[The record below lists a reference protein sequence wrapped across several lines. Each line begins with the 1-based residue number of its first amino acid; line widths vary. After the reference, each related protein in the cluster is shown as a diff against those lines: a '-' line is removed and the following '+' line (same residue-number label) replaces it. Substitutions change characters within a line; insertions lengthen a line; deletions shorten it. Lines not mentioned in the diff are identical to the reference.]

1 MIQLAASALL
11 LTLGSVLLALMCLYG
26 LRPAAISL
34 SIHQHGI
41 SYRSLLRTLELDW
54 QDISEFHLFNIQR
67 NPLIGYYDSDSYL
80 ARLAQRSPLRAKA
93 RGVLQCL
100 PANFERPAAE
110 VCELLDQALQLSIP
124 LH

>member
-1 MIQLAASALL
+1 M
-11 LTLGSVLLALMCLYG
+11 GSVLLALMCLYG
-26 LRPAAISL
+26 LRPGTISL

-41 SYRSLLRTLELDW
+41 CYRSLLRTQKLDW

-67 NPLIGYYDSDSYL
+67 NPLIGYYSDSYL

-93 RGVLQCL
+93 RRVLQSL

-110 VCELLDQALQLSIP
+110 VCELLDQALQRSTTQR
-124 LH
+124 

>member
-1 MIQLAASALL
+1 MIW
-11 LTLGSVLLALMCLYG
+11 LALMCLYG

-100 PANFERPAAE
+100 PANLERPAAE
-110 VCELLDQALQLSIP
+110 ICELLDQALQLSIP
-124 LH
+124 QH